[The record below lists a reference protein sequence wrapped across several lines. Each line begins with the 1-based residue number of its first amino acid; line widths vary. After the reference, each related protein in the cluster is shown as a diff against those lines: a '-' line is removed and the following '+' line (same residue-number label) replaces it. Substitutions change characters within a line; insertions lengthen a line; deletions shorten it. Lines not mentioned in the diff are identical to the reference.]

1 MYSVNNLILPVS
13 RFVVGSLI
21 RFSMTNPFQNRA
33 IPKTSNPYVEPG
45 MAVLILIGPFLS
57 WEFGPTLSGAS
68 QPGLPDGH
76 IGGACCGAV
85 QSANT
90 ERVETPMINP
100 KTTSVIEKMCFFMI
114 IYNLN

>member
-1 MYSVNNLILPVS
+1 
-13 RFVVGSLI
+13 
-21 RFSMTNPFQNRA
+21 
-33 IPKTSNPYVEPG
+33 